1 MEATESLKEKKEE
14 NIQRVSV
21 RHGCV
26 GLTAEVWDVH
36 ELTPED
42 REALEDAL
50 WVAINEM
57 MVDVLQNINAIEMI
71 PVQKGH
77 PASGAGVA

>member
-1 MEATESLKEKKEE
+1 MEASEESLEKGEVEE
-14 NIQRVSV
+14 NVQRVTV

-42 REALEDAL
+42 REALDEAL
-50 WVAINEM
+50 WDIINTDM
-57 MVDVLQNINAIEMI
+57 LGVLQDIKAIEMI
-71 PVQKGH
+71 PPPKGH
-77 PASGAGVA
+77 PASGRV